1 MIPHMGLGFLYDKRK
16 TPEDCGA
23 GFTIEQIPVD

>member
-1 MIPHMGLGFLYDKRK
+1 MGLGFLYDKRV
-16 TPEDCGA
+16 TPDACDA